1 MEQET
6 QNESVERI
14 VEIRNKEGLHMRPAM
29 QFVDGA
35 NGFESAIRVCKGDE
49 CVDGKSIMQMTML
62 AAGEGTQLKLTAT
75 GRDARQAID
84 ALTRIIE
91 SPETPETTDK

>member
-6 QNESVERI
+6 QNEPVERM

-29 QFVDGA
+29 QFVDCA
-35 NGFESAIRVCKGDE
+35 NGFESAIHVCKGDE
-49 CVDGKSIMQMTML
+49 CVDGKSIMQVTML
-62 AAGEGTQLKLTAT
+62 AASEGTRLKLTAT
-75 GRDARQAID
+75 GHDAREAID

-91 SPETPETTDK
+91 SPEPTETTDP

>member
-6 QNESVERI
+6 QNESVERQ

-29 QFVDGA
+29 QFVDCA
-35 NGFESAIRVCKGDE
+35 NGFESAISVCKDDE

-62 AAGEGTQLKLTAT
+62 AAGEGTRLKLIAT
-75 GRDARQAID
+75 GRDASEAID
-84 ALTRIIE
+84 ALAHIIE
-91 SPETPETTDK
+91 LPELPETTDK